1 MMVMVEARKESRSDT
16 ADETWRMSAMRKN
29 LDFSLDKVSKPLIF
43 RLNADNLSV
52 SGTLDT
58 N

>member
-16 ADETWRMSAMRKN
+16 ADETWRMSALRKN
-29 LDFSLDKVSKPLIF
+29 LDFSLNKVSKTRIF

-52 SGTLDT
+52 SGYK
-58 N
+58 